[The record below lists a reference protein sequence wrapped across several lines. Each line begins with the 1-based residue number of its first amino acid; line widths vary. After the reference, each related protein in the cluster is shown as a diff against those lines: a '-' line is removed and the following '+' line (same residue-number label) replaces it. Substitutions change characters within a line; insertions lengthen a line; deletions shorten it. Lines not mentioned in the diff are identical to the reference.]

1 MPALAQLQNRTTRRN
16 EFKRDE
22 SAPSRREIR
31 SSTASVRENWTRG
44 ERQFRYQLAQLL
56 QQQLLDS
63 IASLPFEASEK
74 AAMQEPS
81 PA

>member
-1 MPALAQLQNRTTRRN
+1 MSALAQLENRKTRRN

-44 ERQFRYQLAQLL
+44 EKQFRYQLAQLL
-56 QQQLLDS
+56 QQQLLDR
-63 IASLPFEASEK
+63 IGSLPMEASEK
-74 AAMQEPS
+74 TALQEAS
-81 PA
+81 LV